1 MTGEELKMYIRR
13 SGCSFGQIATALG
26 MSQQNFSARLTRQS
40 VKADFVEQVQNVI
53 NEYQEAFES
62 AKCQIFAPRTNLQ
75 EQHDVNA
82 ENAVLRAENKILK
95 DQNEFLQKMLDRLTS
110 K

>member
-1 MTGEELKMYIRR
+1 MTGEELKTYIRR

-40 VKADFVEQVQNVI
+40 VKADFVEQVQNAI
-53 NEYQEAFES
+53 NECQGVFES
-62 AKCQIFAPRTNLQ
+62 KCQIFAPRTNSQ
-75 EQHDVNA
+75 EQHDANA

-95 DQNEFLQKMLDRLTS
+95 DQNEFLQKMLDRLIS